1 MDDIVRR
8 SILLV
13 SVLDR
18 EGVAGSW
25 RHGADAITLDLADG
39 VPESEKEQ
47 ARGLARESIATARRG
62 GAEVFVRINKELAY
76 ADIEAS
82 GWPGLTGIVLPSPE
96 VAKDVQDVADLLE
109 EMERRHGISAG
120 SLQLFLLLGTPKG
133 VWNIRELIY
142 ASARVSSV
150 GLDGTNLCRSMGI
163 LPREDFD
170 PFLFATGRLVIE
182 CTAARVQP
190 VGMSH
195 PLSIVP
201 RLLSGD
207 EIHRLAERGRN
218 TGFKGA
224 ICPHPSWVEPCN
236 RAFSPTEEQ
245 VELYREIRRVFGEG
259 VAQGRAAVPMNG
271 RMLDVPVDER
281 AKKMIA
287 LWERCQRRDAEKAT
301 AVAVNRG

>member
-25 RHGADAITLDLADG
+25 RHGADAVTLDLADG

-82 GWPGLTGIVLPSPE
+82 AWPGLTGIVLPSPE
-96 VAKDVQDVADLLE
+96 VAQDVQDVADLLL

-133 VWNIRELIY
+133 VWNMRELIY

-201 RLLSGD
+201 RLLSAD